1 MTKQKNALK
10 GAAIAEFYSK
20 YGALLILALVFVV
33 GSVFVPR
40 FLSGDNIL
48 SIFNQVSIIA
58 VLACGMSFIII
69 SGNADLQAGSA
80 IALLSCICAMMMKT
94 FDNPVLAFVVT
105 IACGMLFYAFSG
117 YFVSY
122 LGLPAFIVTLAM
134 QMALRG
140 AAYLVADGAP
150 VLGVG
155 GIAKLATGKVFGV
168 PMLLI
173 MTAAIMLITWYI
185 LSNTVF
191 GRYVYA
197 IGGNREAAGAS
208 GINVKKHTF
217 FIYLLAGAICGISGI
232 LYAART
238 NSGLPAG
245 AMAYE
250 FDAIIACVLGGCSM
264 AGGVGTVVV
273 SVCGAFVVGIINNCM
288 NLMGINAYYQQIV
301 KGVVIV
307 IAIII
312 DKKTR
317 DSIMRS

>member
-1 MTKQKNALK
+1 MTKKKSALS
-10 GAAIAEFYSK
+10 GASIAEFYSK
-20 YGALLILALVFVV
+20 YGALLILALVFIV
-33 GSVFVPR
+33 GSIFVPR

-58 VLACGMSFIII
+58 VLSCGMSFIII

-80 IALLSCICAMMMKT
+80 IALLSCICAVMMKT
-94 FDNPVLAFVVT
+94 AGNAVIAFVVT
-105 IACGMLFYAFSG
+105 ILCGILFYAFSG

-155 GIAKLATGKVFGV
+155 GIAKLATGKLLGV

-173 MTAAIMLITWYI
+173 MTVVIMLLTWYI

-208 GINVKKHTF
+208 GINVKKHIF
-217 FIYLLAGAICGISGI
+217 LIYLLAGAICGMSGI

-245 AMAYE
+245 AMSYE

-312 DKKTR
+312 DKKNR